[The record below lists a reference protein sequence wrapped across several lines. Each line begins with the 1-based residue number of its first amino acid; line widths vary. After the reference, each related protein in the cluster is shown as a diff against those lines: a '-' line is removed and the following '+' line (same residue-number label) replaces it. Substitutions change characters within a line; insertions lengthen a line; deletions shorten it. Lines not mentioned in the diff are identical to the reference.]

1 VLIEMITELHPAKAR
16 ELVDTM
22 SGRELATELMVCAV
36 DLAMR
41 LEWDEDVISHESQN
55 EICELAVLLTEADV
69 TKRLSVIKALPTLQQ
84 ILAGEG
90 FVQIGEGITRDTNH
104 SFERNCFSS
113 YRNVDRSTHSSG
125 GSSISTH
132 FPRSTAL

>member
-22 SGRELATELMVCAV
+22 SGQKLATELMVCAV

-69 TKRLSVIKALPTLQQ
+69 TKRLSVIKALPALQQ

-90 FVQIGEGITRDTNH
+90 FECDERGIPLLGGTTRRQH
-104 SFERNCFSS
+104 SFGRNCFA
-113 YRNVDRSTHSSG
+113 SG
-125 GSSISTH
+125 VI
-132 FPRSTAL
+132 